1 MLSMMVTP
9 SPTGQL
15 SCALPSSLMH
25 VQRVLR
31 AGKTHPFGD
40 ERTVNQAFPSAIPAE
55 QADPFLMCDH
65 FELVSAGL
73 AKHEDD
79 FPVAWHPHRGF
90 DILSYLKSGTGRH
103 GDSMGNRETFET
115 PGMQWCSCGSGIE
128 HAEGGATPAGEVHKG
143 FQM

>member
-1 MLSMMVTP
+1 
-9 SPTGQL
+9 
-15 SCALPSSLMH
+15 MH